1 MKRIKE
7 VFCFVLI
14 LSICISCNKKN
25 DNMYFNGEIRN
36 FEVLG
41 STKKVTLETIS
52 LDGANF
58 GWLAVFDSLM
68 IFRNPKLVNR
78 FFSIFNVDNG
88 EELGTFCNK
97 GGGPDELSDCHKI
110 FNFFKEGD
118 DLKTLLLENYEE
130 KMFIWNITQSVKQ
143 GTTVIDTIISY
154 ASEKDNK
161 SAPYGS
167 FFFQKD
173 NTLLAKVQ
181 SVPLGNGDATLPFYQ
196 QRTIDTN
203 KLLKNYSIYKQSVK
217 DRDSPTTAQTFSS
230 SNDACKLDG
239 TKVVQ
244 AMLYLPQ
251 LNILDVETG
260 QVVGFRMKGAPDF
273 SIFEDEKDVYNIYY
287 IGVQADDDY
296 IYALYWGKE
305 SWGRFDVPYVNTIHV
320 FDWNGNFVQA
330 IEVDRG
336 LDAIWIDPTRNR
348 LYVTSP
354 KVDDVFYL
362 DLDGI
367 LGEVVQ

>member
-1 MKRIKE
+1 MKK
-7 VFCFVLI
+7 
-14 LSICISCNKKN
+14 
-25 DNMYFNGEIRN
+25 
-36 FEVLG
+36 
-41 STKKVTLETIS
+41 
-52 LDGANF
+52 
-58 GWLAVFDSLM
+58 
-68 IFRNPKLVNR
+68 
-78 FFSIFNVDNG
+78 
-88 EELGTFCNK
+88 
-97 GGGPDELSDCHKI
+97 
-110 FNFFKEGD
+110 
-118 DLKTLLLENYEE
+118 

-161 SAPYGS
+161 STPYGS

-260 QVVGFRMKGAPDF
+260 QVVGFRMKGPLIF
-273 SIFEDEKDVYNIYY
+273 LSLKMRKMYIISI
-287 IGVQADDDY
+287 
-296 IYALYWGKE
+296 
-305 SWGRFDVPYVNTIHV
+305 
-320 FDWNGNFVQA
+320 
-330 IEVDRG
+330 
-336 LDAIWIDPTRNR
+336 
-348 LYVTSP
+348 
-354 KVDDVFYL
+354 
-362 DLDGI
+362 I
-367 LGEVVQ
+367 LGYK